1 MTIECPK
8 CQTNNPDDSKFCKEC
23 ATPLPESGEASHTK
37 TLETPTEELTRGSVF
52 AGRYEIIE
60 ELGKGGM
67 GRVYRVLD
75 TKLNEEIAL
84 KLIKPEIASNKK
96 TIERFRNELKI
107 ARKIVQKNVGRMFD
121 LNEEKDTHYIT
132 MEYIPGQDLKGL
144 IRQSGRLAI
153 PTAISI
159 AKQVC
164 DGLIEAHRISV
175 IHRDLK
181 PSNIMI
187 DKEGNARIMDF
198 GIALSLEAKDLTGA
212 GVIIGTPK
220 YMSPEQME
228 GKEVDQQSDIYSLGV
243 LLYEMATSK
252 VPFMGDS
259 SLSIAMQHKLDSP
272 KPPMELNHRVPKP
285 LNRLILKCLAKKKE
299 NRYQSVD
306 EILTDLKVIEDDL
319 TTGEKQIPLQK
330 TGSTSLMTSIK
341 TFKVPGYLI
350 MGALILLV
358 LAYFIGKGL
367 ISEDRPIR
375 IVIFPFEYL
384 GPDPDENQ
392 HYIRDYLAIRIGVKL
407 QERYEGLII
416 TPEKSAEFYATSN
429 LTNPEIGAELN
440 VDYILNGKIRIDQQE
455 ADMSVSIIDA
465 KQNASI
471 EGITLSCRTDEI
483 FDKGVI
489 NITDKVG
496 RKLSVASSSAGLSLL
511 QPDSN
516 AMLYF
521 ARGWDAERMFLETED
536 EQDFQAAEQFYLSA
550 VEKQPD
556 YALYSWHLGYLYDL
570 RYVIFKDKSDQQ
582 KMFYYIRRAYDLDD
596 NSAET
601 NLGMGWV
608 SFYEGDNDSAYQY
621 FLKAYELDPNK
632 FEVNYHI
639 GGFLRS
645 VGLYEKAIKYY
656 DLALDLNPG
665 ELAVLPE
672 ESTFEVRIICLLHLE
687 RFQQAF
693 DAIEAAQDRVHDNIR
708 VRFLKVHLYFCMGK
722 YAEAEKELAEIQKLN
737 ASDPRLPFSRSLL
750 YADNGEREKALE
762 PFRDGFPP
770 EAIYLVTQIYCALG
784 MKEEALQ
791 IIQEGIETGLES
803 IQTYLYPY
811 QYLIDNPYYDLL
823 RQEPEFQEIV
833 RAQKQIY
840 DHMVEKYRDL

>member
-37 TLETPTEELTRGSVF
+37 TFETPTEDLTWGSVF
-52 AGRYEIIE
+52 AGRYKIIE

-164 DGLIEAHRISV
+164 EGLIEAHRISV

-198 GIALSLEAKDLTGA
+198 GIALSLEAKGLTGA
-212 GVIIGTPK
+212 GVIVGTSK

-228 GKEVDQQSDIYSLGV
+228 GKEVDQRSDIYSLGV

-272 KPPMELNHRVPKP
+272 KPPIELNRRVPEP

-306 EILTDLKVIEDDL
+306 EILPNLKVIEDDL
-319 TTGEKQIPLQK
+319 TTGEKQIPIQK
-330 TGSTSLMTSIK
+330 IRSTSLLTSFK

-350 MGALILLV
+350 MGVLILLV
-358 LAYFIGKGL
+358 LAYFIGKSL

-384 GPDPDENQ
+384 GPDPDEDQ
-392 HYIRDYLAIRIGVKL
+392 RYIRDYLAIRIGVKL

-416 TPEKSAEFYATSN
+416 TPEDSAEFYATTD
-429 LTNPEIGAELN
+429 LRNPAIGAELN
-440 VDYILNGKIRIDQQE
+440 VDYILNGKIRIDQQV

-465 KQNASI
+465 KQDASI
-471 EGITLSCRTDEI
+471 EGIALSCRTDEI

-489 NITDKVG
+489 KITDKVG
-496 RKLSVASSSAGLSLL
+496 RKLGVTSSSAGLSLL
-511 QPDSN
+511 QPDSD
-516 AMLYF
+516 AMIYF
-521 ARGWDAERMFLETED
+521 VRGRDAERIFREAED
-536 EQDFQAAEQFYLSA
+536 EQDFQVAEQFYLSA

-556 YALYSWHLGYLYDL
+556 YALYSWRLGHLYDL
-570 RYVIFKDKSDQQ
+570 RYVIFKYKSDQQ
-582 KMFYYIRRAYDLDD
+582 KMFYHLRRAYDLDD

-608 SFYEGDNDSAYQY
+608 SFYERDNDSAYQY

-665 ELAVLPE
+665 ELAFLPE
-672 ESTFEVRIICLLHLE
+672 ASTFELRITCLLYLG

-693 DAIEAAQDRVHDNIR
+693 DAIEAAQYRVPDNIR
-708 VRFLKVHLYFCMGK
+708 VCFLKARLYVCMGK
-722 YAEAEKELAEIQKLN
+722 YAEAEKELTEIQKLN
-737 ASDPRLPFSRSLL
+737 ASDPRLPFYRSLL
-750 YADNGEREKALE
+750 YADYGEREKALE
-762 PFRDGFPP
+762 PLRGGPP
-770 EAIYLVTQIYCALG
+770 PDAFYLVTQIYCALG

-791 IIQEGIETGLES
+791 SIQAGIETGLES

-811 QYLIDNPYYDLL
+811 QYLISNPYYDLL

-840 DHMVEKYRDL
+840 DHLVEMYGDL